1 MKTGG
6 LDKILGR
13 IEDLDSI
20 NLSILVQRLA
30 RERNLQETVF
40 NTIQDGIIVI
50 DAEGVIQYA
59 NEAAR
64 PMIGL
69 KDSDIGTIQLWKM
82 VPNLAKSIPEES
94 EKNIGSKAVISREIQ
109 INYPEQ
115 CIIRIYMVPID
126 APVNS
131 DGGGG
136 YVVVLTDI
144 TEAKISLEERI
155 ESERTHS
162 VVRLAAGVAHELGNP
177 LNSLTIHLQLIER
190 KLKEA
195 LKANSKDKNKIN
207 QSLQICQNE
216 VQRLDGIIT
225 NFLEAVRPVEPEFN
239 PLNLIHLVEEVLR
252 VQELELADREIEV
265 KVEIE
270 GSIPDILGDKGQLKQ
285 VFFNLIKNAMEAMP
299 RAGQLKVLAK
309 SDAEQVYLQFIDNGL
324 GISEEAIAKI
334 FEAYYTTK
342 SEGHGL
348 GMMIVQRI
356 LRNHGGQI
364 SVESQVDVGTIIT
377 LQFPQEHI
385 RTRMLSS
392 NE

>member
-69 KDSDIGTIQLWKM
+69 KDSDIGAIQLWKM

-94 EKNIGSKAVISREIQ
+94 DKNIGSKAVISREIQ

-155 ESERTHS
+155 ENERTHS

-195 LKANSKDKNKIN
+195 IKANSKGKNKIN

-225 NFLEAVRPVEPEFN
+225 NFLEAVRPEEPEFN

-309 SDAEQVYLQFIDNGL
+309 SDEEQVYLQFIDNGF

>member
-13 IEDLDSI
+13 IEDLDSV

-30 RERNLQETVF
+30 RERTLQETVF

-50 DAEGVIQYA
+50 DSDGIIQYA
-59 NEAAR
+59 NDAAR
-64 PMIGL
+64 PIIGL

-82 VPNLAKSIPEES
+82 VPDLNSSIPNKS
-94 EKNIGSKAVISREIQ
+94 NPQIGSKAVISREIQ
-109 INYPEQ
+109 ISYPEQ

-144 TEAKISLEERI
+144 TEERVSLEKRI
-155 ESERTHS
+155 ENERTHS

-190 KLKEA
+190 KLKES
-195 LKANSKDKNKIN
+195 LKSQSKNKNNITK
-207 QSLQICQNE
+207 SLKICQNE
-216 VQRLDGIIT
+216 VKRLDNIIT
-225 NFLEAVRPVEPEFN
+225 NFLGAVKPVEPDLN
-239 PLNLIHLVEEVLR
+239 NLNLITLVEEVLR
-252 VQELELADREIEV
+252 VQEVELLDRKILV

-270 GSIPDILGDKGQLKQ
+270 DKLPDIIGDKTQLKQ

-299 RAGQLKVLAK
+299 KGGELKILARAD
-309 SDAEQVYLQFIDNGL
+309 SEQIYLQFKDNGL
-324 GISEEAIAKI
+324 GISQEDISKI
-334 FEAYYTTK
+334 FDAYFTTK
-342 SEGHGL
+342 SDGHGL

-364 SVESQVDVGTIIT
+364 SVESQINFGTIIT
-377 LQFPQEHI
+377 LQFPQEHS
-385 RTRMLSS
+385 RTRMLKSS
-392 NE
+392 